1 MSEIQTTAER
11 ASGYSAPAL
20 EKGLDILELLAGEE
34 EPLSQSQIAS
44 RLDRSI
50 SEIFRMLAA
59 LERRGYVRRC
69 GIDAGYVLTLKLFE
83 LSIRHPTM
91 DRILSAA
98 RQEMRALSEQTGQSC
113 HLSVLDGDAILVIA
127 RAEAP
132 TSRTFSVKTG
142 AGFSLTATASGRVLL
157 AFLPAA
163 EKTGYMSRQVDGPED
178 APPDGGLE
186 IRLDAIAA
194 QGYEENVSDAV
205 QGVVDLS
212 CPVLGYSGTALA
224 ALTVPFLHMKGNKVG
239 QAEALAMLRACAD
252 RISVRLGGIPRR

>member
-1 MSEIQTTAER
+1 MGETQTPADR
-11 ASGYSAPAL
+11 ATGYSAPAL

-34 EPLSQSQIAS
+34 EPLSQSQIAL

-69 GIDAGYVLTLKLFE
+69 GIDGGYVLTLKLYE
-83 LSIRHPTM
+83 LSSRHPAL

-98 RQEMRALSEQTGQSC
+98 RSEMRALAEQAGQSC
-113 HLSVLDGDAILVIA
+113 HLSVLDGDGILVVE

-142 AGFSLTATASGRVLL
+142 TSFSMTETASGRVLL
-157 AFLPAA
+157 TFQPAA
-163 EKTGYMSRQVDGPED
+163 ERAAFIARIPAGSASGPGGDSLESR
-178 APPDGGLE
+178 LN
-186 IRLDAIAA
+186 AIADR
-194 QGYEENVSDAV
+194 GYEESVSDAV

-212 CPVLGYSGTALA
+212 CPILGHSGTALA
-224 ALTVPFLHMKGNKVG
+224 ALTIPFLHMRGNKMN
-239 QAEALAMLRACAD
+239 QADALAILHACAD
-252 RISVRLGGIPRR
+252 RISVRLGGQPR

>member
-1 MSEIQTTAER
+1 MSEIQTPADR
-11 ASGYSAPAL
+11 ATGYSAPAL

-69 GIDAGYVLTLKLFE
+69 GIDGGYVLTLKLFE
-83 LSIRHPTM
+83 LSSRHPTM

-98 RQEMRALSEQTGQSC
+98 KSEMRALAEQTGQSC
-113 HLSVLDGDAILVIA
+113 HLSVLDGDRILVVA
-127 RAEAP
+127 RADAP

-142 AGFSLTATASGRVLL
+142 ATFFMTETASGRVLL
-157 AFLPAA
+157 TFVPPAERA
-163 EKTGYMSRQVDGPED
+163 AYMARRPESLED
-178 APPDGGLE
+178 NPSVGGLE
-186 IRLDAIAA
+186 RRLNMIADR
-194 QGYEENVSDAV
+194 GYEESVSDAV

-224 ALTVPFLHMKGNKVG
+224 ALTIPFLHMRGNKMS
-239 QAEALAMLRACAD
+239 QSDALAILRDCAD
-252 RISVRLGGIPRR
+252 RISIRLGAGSRS